1 MSIICLKSFDLG
13 TWPNSVFLLICG
25 SNFLV
30 IFMKN
35 YKIEAMVLKCL
46 KSVKQG
52 VEARPTHGYLFT
64 VIWTDYSES
73 VGCVL
78 IYENSV

>member
-1 MSIICLKSFDLG
+1 
-13 TWPNSVFLLICG
+13 
-25 SNFLV
+25 
-30 IFMKN
+30 MKN